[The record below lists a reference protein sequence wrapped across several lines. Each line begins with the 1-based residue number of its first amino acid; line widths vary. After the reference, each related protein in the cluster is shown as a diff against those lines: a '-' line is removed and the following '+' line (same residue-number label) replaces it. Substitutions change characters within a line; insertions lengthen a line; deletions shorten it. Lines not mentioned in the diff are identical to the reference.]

1 MANERIT
8 EDLVDDRLRELGYYE
23 DAEKIIVEKQQS
35 GIELVRKSLS
45 KASKT
50 GGGGG
55 GFPEF
60 IITAPDT
67 PDMIVVIECKAE
79 TRWHESEN
87 RDRPKDFAVD
97 GVLHLSLIHI

>member
-8 EDLVDDRLRELGYYE
+8 EDLVDEKLRNLGYYE

-35 GIELVRKSLS
+35 AIELVRKSLS

-67 PDMIVVIECKAE
+67 PRHDRGYRVQG
-79 TRWHESEN
+79 
-87 RDRPKDFAVD
+87 RDTLARVGK
-97 GVLHLSLIHI
+97 S